1 VTRLPSVRVELG
13 DRSYDVLIGPGALG
27 ELVARAG
34 AGSGRAAVLAD
45 ETVAAI
51 HGASVREAVAAA
63 GLASELFTLPAGE
76 SAKQLAVV
84 ERVCRALAR
93 AGWERGD
100 PIVALGGGAA
110 TVAAGFVA
118 AVYLRGVRWFA
129 LPTTLL
135 GQVDAAIG
143 GKTAV
148 DLPEGKNL
156 VGAFHQPSA
165 VGCDPRFLLTLPPRA
180 FRAGLA
186 EVVKTAW
193 LGDAELFA
201 QLERDAA
208 LHPGHAALADTVH
221 RCVAVKASIVSRDE
235 REAGLRARL
244 NFGHT
249 LGHAIETE
257 ARGRWLH
264 GEAVALG
271 MVAAVRISVDRGL
284 CEERLLDR
292 LVTLLERLGLPTR
305 DPDLDPAALAARQR
319 VDKKRRG
326 GAPAWQLTAGLGVVT
341 VARDLPEE
349 AALAAVEYL
358 RR

>member
-1 VTRLPSVRVELG
+1 VTSIPAVRVELG
-13 DRSYDVLIGPGALG
+13 DRSYDVLIGAGALG
-27 ELVARAG
+27 ELAARVG
-34 AGSGRAAVLAD
+34 AGVGKAAVLAD
-45 ETVAAI
+45 ETVASL
-51 HGASVREAVAAA
+51 HGAAVGDALAAA
-63 GLASELFTLPAGE
+63 GLATRLFAMPAGE
-76 SAKQLAVV
+76 SAKALSVV
-84 ERVCRALAR
+84 ERTCRALAQ
-93 AGWERGD
+93 AGWERSD
-100 PIVALGGGAA
+100 VVVALGGGAA
-110 TVAAGFVA
+110 TDAAGFVA

-129 LPTTLL
+129 VPTTLL

-165 VGCDPRFLLTLPPRA
+165 VACDPRFLLTLPPRA

-201 QLERDAA
+201 LLERDPGWDPR
-208 LHPGHAALADTVH
+208 HPALADVVR
-221 RCVAVKASIVSRDE
+221 RCVAVKAAIVALDE

-249 LGHAIETE
+249 LGHAIEAE
-257 ARGRWLH
+257 ARGKWLH
-264 GEAVALG
+264 GEAVAMG

-284 CEERLLDR
+284 CEERLLER
-292 LVTLLERLGLPTR
+292 LVILLERMGLPTR
-305 DPDLDPAALAARQR
+305 DPDLDPAALAARLR

-326 GAPAWQLTAGLGVVT
+326 GALAWQLTAGLGVVT

-349 AALAAVEYL
+349 APLAAVEYL